1 MELHAVQLNDTPLIQ
16 ALREAGIEDS
26 RTRAKFALLIGVDSV
41 TVWRWLKG
49 RSHPNSHA
57 TREAVADALG
67 RQPSELFPPNSPPA
81 AAA

>member
-1 MELHAVQLNDTPLIQ
+1 MI
-16 ALREAGIEDS
+16 ALRDAGMEDS
-26 RTRAKFALLIGVDSV
+26 RTRAKFALLLGVDGI

-57 TREAVADALG
+57 TREAIADALG
-67 RQPSELFPPNSPPA
+67 RQSRELFPPATPPA